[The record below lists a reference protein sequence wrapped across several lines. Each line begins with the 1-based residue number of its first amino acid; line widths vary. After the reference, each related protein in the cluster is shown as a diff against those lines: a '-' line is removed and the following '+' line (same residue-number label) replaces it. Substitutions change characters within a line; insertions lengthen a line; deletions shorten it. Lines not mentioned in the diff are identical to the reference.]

1 MFRFIPILTV
11 LIMLLPVP
19 GLSAPVLSAP
29 QVHFDF
35 GVVKQGVK
43 VEHDFE
49 VINSGDEELVIERLT
64 GS

>member
-1 MFRFIPILTV
+1 MFRFIPIVAV
-11 LIMLLPVP
+11 LIMLLPVAGP
-19 GLSAPVLSAP
+19 AAPLMSAP

-49 VINSGDEELVIERLT
+49 VENSGDEELVIQRLT